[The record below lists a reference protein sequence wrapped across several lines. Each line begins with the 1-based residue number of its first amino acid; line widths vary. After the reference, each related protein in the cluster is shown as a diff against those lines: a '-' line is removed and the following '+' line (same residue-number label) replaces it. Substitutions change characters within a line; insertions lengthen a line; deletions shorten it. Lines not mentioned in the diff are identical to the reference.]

1 MIVKDLKKELANY
14 KDEAEVKVITNMEK
28 TPKVYSVEYRPIH
41 KVDDV
46 AIGVGVSVV
55 GIITL

>member
-1 MIVKDLKKELANY
+1 MKVSDLKKELSRY
-14 KDEAEVKVITNMEK
+14 QDDAEVKVVTNMER

-46 AIGVGVSVV
+46 AIGLGVSVV
-55 GIITL
+55 GIVTL